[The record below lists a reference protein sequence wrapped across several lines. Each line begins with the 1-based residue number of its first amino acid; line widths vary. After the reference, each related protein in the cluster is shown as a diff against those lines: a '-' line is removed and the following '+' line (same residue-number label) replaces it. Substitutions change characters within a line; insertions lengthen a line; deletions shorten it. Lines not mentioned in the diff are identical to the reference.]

1 MAKPD
6 VRVRLSAEGVEEV
19 VSSLKRVQREATK
32 SSTKQ
37 ARGFGGL
44 NRVLG
49 STTNLLGGLGLA
61 LGVNQFRKFIGGA
74 IEAADQINKLGAKVG
89 ASTEN
94 LSALSL
100 IARTA
105 DSDLNQL
112 GSALVR
118 MNKNIGDAAAG
129 VPTAIEHLK
138 DLGLTV
144 DHFAGLDSVEI
155 FALIS
160 EQLAGIPNQAK
171 KSRVA
176 IGLFGRAGAMLLPTM
191 EALAEE
197 GLGNVIKRAEELGVL
212 IDHDLAAAAE
222 QIKDDVEILK
232 MQGEALGT
240 RFVAG
245 FAPNMSQALQ
255 AVSGDLTQTTDA
267 WTDFGNGVGQ
277 VVKWVVAIVSTAFD
291 AVGSALGLVAFAI
304 RSSIKQIGLA
314 LRGQWVEAA
323 RLARS
328 GSSAISA
335 EWDDLADRVAARFQ
349 LLGPAPELPT
359 GEDGDGAA
367 NLAGM
372 SDEELATLAARR
384 ATALQA
390 SLDRELAMVKKM
402 AGLKAKAE
410 QREFDEGLQS
420 AEQFYADRHALIEES
435 YAAELEALRQ
445 KEELLA
451 DISDPARRLQEEEKI
466 KQDSRRVELE
476 HENAKAE
483 LAFGEREMI
492 RELSL
497 DRIALEQ
504 RILEMRGEGIA
515 ASRLGFE
522 EELRQADLLL
532 IKQGES
538 AAVREAT
545 LARLRE
551 ALEAGAD
558 FEEAQNTAERI
569 LGELAEEKA
578 AIDAQVQAGLL
589 SQVEAEAQILEL
601 ELERIET
608 LRVLAAALEEAAL
621 ATGDPEKIEAAREFA
636 AAITEIE
643 TSVENAGFSFEK
655 FKTTAIDQATSSLT
669 TFLDTG
675 LEGSKNL
682 KDAFRDM
689 VTSIV
694 ASLKR
699 MAAELLAVYIMQK
712 LTGLFGLVDGGGG
725 GSEAAPRAPAHSD
738 LVVAGGGLIRGAGT
752 GTSDS
757 IRARVSDYEFITRAA
772 VVRQPGV
779 LAHLA
784 ELNRAGARALEPH
797 LRGISGPARFADGGL
812 VEAGGRGSSEVLNGQ
827 LAIGLEDGLVV
838 RELESPAAQRIT
850 IQTIERN
857 RRQVRAALG
866 L

>member
-19 VSSLKRVQREATK
+19 VGALKRVQREATK
-32 SSTKQ
+32 TSQKQ
-37 ARGFGGL
+37 SRGFGGL

-61 LGVNQFRKFIGGA
+61 LGVNQFRRFIGGA

-105 DSDLNQL
+105 DSDLNQV

-144 DHFAGLDSVEI
+144 DDFAGMDSVEI

-160 EQLAGIPNQAK
+160 EQLAGIPDQAK

-176 IGLFGRAGAMLLPTM
+176 VGLFGRAGAMLLPTM

-245 FAPNMSQALQ
+245 FAPQMSQALQ
-255 AVSGDLTQTTDA
+255 AVSGDLRQTTDA
-267 WTDFGNGVGQ
+267 WTEFGTGVGI
-277 VVKWVVAIVSTAFD
+277 VVKWIVAIVGTAFD
-291 AVGSALGLVAFAI
+291 AVGTALGSVVVAIA
-304 RSSIKQIGLA
+304 SGVKQIGLA
-314 LRGQWVEAA
+314 LRGQFDLLERERATFSRTWE
-323 RLARS
+323 S
-328 GSSAISA
+328 
-335 EWDDLADRVAARFQ
+335 EWGDFADRVSARFD
-349 LLGPAPELPT
+349 LAVSSPPVPEGT
-359 GEDGDGAA
+359 EEGGVAA
-367 NLAGM
+367 DLAGT
-372 SDEELATLAARR
+372 SSEEMATLAARR

-390 SLDRELAMVKKM
+390 SLDRELAMVKRM
-402 AGLKAKAE
+402 ASLKAKAE
-410 QREFDEGLQS
+410 TRELEAGLQS
-420 AEQFYADRHALIEES
+420 AEQYFADRRALAEES
-435 YAAELEALRQ
+435 YAAELDALRQ
-445 KEELLA
+445 KEKLLE

-466 KQDSRRVELE
+466 KQEARRVELE
-476 HENAKAE
+476 HANEMAE
-483 LAFGEREMI
+483 LAFEERDML

-504 RILEMRGEGIA
+504 RILEMRGEGVA

-522 EELRQADLLL
+522 EELRAADELLK
-532 IKQGES
+532 KQGES

-545 LARLRE
+545 VERLRE

-558 FEEAQNTAERI
+558 FEEAQNTAERV
-569 LGELAEEKA
+569 LGELAEERA

-589 SQVEAEAQILEL
+589 SQVEAEAQILAL
-601 ELERIET
+601 ESERLET
-608 LRVLAAALEEAAL
+608 LKVLADALEQAAL

-636 AAITEIE
+636 SAIGEIE
-643 TSVENAGFSFEK
+643 SAVENAGLSFDK
-655 FKTTAIDQATSSLT
+655 FKTTAIDSATSSLT

-675 LEGSKNL
+675 IEGSKSL

-694 ASLKR
+694 GSLKR

-712 LTGLFGLVDGGGG
+712 LTGLFGSAAGGGGGGGG
-725 GSEAAPRAPAHSD
+725 GSVA
-738 LVVAGGGLIRGAGT
+738 VAGGGLVRGPGT

-757 IRARVSDYEFITRAA
+757 IAARLSDYEFVTRSA

-779 LAHLA
+779 LEHLA
-784 ELNRAGARALEPH
+784 ELNRRGAGALEPH
-797 LRGISGPARFADGGL
+797 VRKISTPARFAEGGL
-812 VEAGGRGSSEVLNGQ
+812 VDAGSRSGSEVLNGQ

-857 RRQVRAALG
+857 RRAVRAALG